1 MNTRLFLYIN
11 LVNNTDRPVTIR
23 VPKRVDVY
31 TAHFLMADLN
41 KKIQKGATIVLDM
54 IHTQHVDLDSVHVF
68 SLGLIKSRE
77 RKARLTLRGVQPQIR
92 TILKTSGILGQFR
105 RKPTAQLS

>member
-1 MNTRLFLYIN
+1 MNY
-11 LVNNTDRPVTIR
+11 TDKPVTIR

-31 TAHFLMADLN
+31 TAQFLMADLN

-54 IHTQHVDLDSVHVF
+54 THTHHVELDSVNVF
-68 SLGLIKSRE
+68 TIGLLKSRE

-92 TILKTSGILGQFR
+92 SILKIAGILGQFR
-105 RKPTAQLS
+105 RKSSEQQTF